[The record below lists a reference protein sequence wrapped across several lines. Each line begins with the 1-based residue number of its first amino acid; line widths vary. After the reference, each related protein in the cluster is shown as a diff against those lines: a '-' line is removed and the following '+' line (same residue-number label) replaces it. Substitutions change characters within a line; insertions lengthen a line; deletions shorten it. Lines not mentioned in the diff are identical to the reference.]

1 MIMIKFIDLS
11 NHDDDHEKHNDNENY
26 SDHDDQ
32 DDFQASSS
40 AAADVPAGVELI
52 LILTMIR

>member
-1 MIMIKFIDLS
+1 MIMIKFMDH
-11 NHDDDHEKHNDNENY
+11 NNQDDDYAKQNENY

-40 AAADVPAGVELI
+40 AAADVPAVVELI

>member
-1 MIMIKFIDLS
+1 MIMIIFMDHN
-11 NHDDDHEKHNDNENY
+11 NHDHEKHDENY

>member
-1 MIMIKFIDLS
+1 MIMIIFMDHN
-11 NHDDDHEKHNDNENY
+11 NHDHDHEKHDENY

-32 DDFQASSS
+32 DDFQVSSS